1 MLLLVARAPSLQQ
14 HANIAQLLGHLL
26 VDVEALWSL
35 DLVRLHADVGPLLL
49 RGLVLHAQDD
59 SHGFK

>member
-1 MLLLVARAPSLQQ
+1 MWRPCR
-14 HANIAQLLGHLL
+14 
-26 VDVEALWSL
+26 SL

-59 SHGFK
+59 SHGFKYLVVLTLDEALQIAA